1 MMERAFLP
9 GLAAGLAFG
18 TAFGALTGPQPWGI
32 LLGFLFLL
40 FGVFG
45 RSAVPLW
52 LSALALGTALSV
64 QPPQPEHIQWQLP
77 LLEEVTGRVVDL
89 PQPHPHTVSFT
100 LEPLGIPTRL
110 LCYVRQSGEGG
121 DMAPVPT
128 VEVGDLVRLRGEWA
142 PAQPEG
148 WAKSLARQGITGL
161 FWADGLELLAPG
173 PPGLMRWAG
182 RAQKAMLS
190 WLQEILPGE
199 GAELLSA
206 LLIGQ
211 RGLLPEESEEGF
223 RRAGVAHLLALS
235 GLHLGIL
242 TAGGWWALGLL
253 RLRPGTR
260 YLLLIPLVGFYVLV
274 AGMRVSL
281 VRAGIMFALLGLFW
295 VLWERGWVLRSWY
308 DPLQGLSAA
317 AIVVLLIWP
326 WSALDVGFGLSF
338 SATGAILLLLPGWT
352 RSPIR
357 ARLPRFCRRPA
368 DLLAV
373 SACAQAGALP
383 LVGSTFGYFAPY
395 GLLANLFLIPW
406 TGAILWAGVIL
417 LFCAHLPFGPTL
429 GRAVHR
435 FLIAPYLSVVQGLAA
450 LPGAALPVGPKF
462 GLWCA
467 FAVLSLLLLRAA
479 RTGSTFT
486 TPGPLPSGDQTGA

>member
-1 MMERAFLP
+1 MERAFLP

-32 LLGFLFLL
+32 LLGLLFLL
-40 FGVFG
+40 FSVWR

-52 LSALALGTALSV
+52 LSALALGTALSF
-64 QPPQPEHIQWQLP
+64 QPSQPEHIQWQLP
-77 LLEEVTGRVVDL
+77 LLEEVSGRVVDL
-89 PQPHPHTVSFT
+89 PQPHPQTVSFT

-110 LCYVRQSGEGG
+110 LCYVRQSE
-121 DMAPVPT
+121 DMAPLST

-148 WAKSLARQGITGL
+148 WAKSLARQGIMGL
-161 FWADGLELLAPG
+161 FWADGLEVLAPG

-182 RAQKAMLS
+182 RVQKAMLS
-190 WLQEILPGE
+190 WLQETLPRE

-211 RGLLPEESEEGF
+211 RGLLPEESKDWF
-223 RRAGVAHLLALS
+223 RRAGAAHLLALS

-260 YLLLIPLVGFYVLV
+260 YLFLIPLVGFYVLV

-295 VLWERGWVLRSWY
+295 VLWERGWVLRAWY

-317 AIVVLLIWP
+317 AIVVLLMWP
-326 WSALDVGFGLSF
+326 WSALDVGFELSF
-338 SATGAILLLLPGWT
+338 MATGAILLILPSWT
-352 RSPIR
+352 HSPTR
-357 ARLPRFCRRPA
+357 ARLPRFWRRPA

-373 SACAQAGALP
+373 TACAQAGALP
-383 LVGSTFGYFAPY
+383 LVGSAFGYLAPY

-406 TGAILWAGVIL
+406 TGAILWAGIIL

-429 GRAVHR
+429 GAAVHR
-435 FLIAPYLSVVQGLAA
+435 FLIAPYLSIVQGLAA
-450 LPGAALPVGPKF
+450 LPGAALPVGPGF
-462 GLWCA
+462 GLFGA
-467 FAVLSLLLLRAA
+467 FATVALLLLHAA
-479 RTGSTFT
+479 SPGGTFAT
-486 TPGPLPSGDQTGA
+486 AGPLPSGDRTGA